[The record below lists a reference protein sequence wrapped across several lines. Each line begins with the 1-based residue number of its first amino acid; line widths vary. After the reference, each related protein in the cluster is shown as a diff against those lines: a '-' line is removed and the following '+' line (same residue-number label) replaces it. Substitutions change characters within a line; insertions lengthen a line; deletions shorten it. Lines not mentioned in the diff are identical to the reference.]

1 MTVNFVVVSDL
12 KYVWNVIISIC
23 SKALRQVIR
32 RMSSKFSKVTSII
45 LRNWG
50 ILI

>member
-23 SKALRQVIR
+23 SKALRQVIG
-32 RMSSKFSKVTSII
+32 RMSSKCRFQNEVQ
-45 LRNWG
+45 RYG
-50 ILI
+50 A